1 MSFEAYVC
9 MYADVF
15 SKNKTM
21 YATILNLGIAKQG
34 LTMRKK
40 SIFYVPANK
49 QPVAHKLNKNFF
61 GFMGV
66 YKIYC

>member
-40 SIFYVPANK
+40 KYILCTGK

>member
-15 SKNKTM
+15 LKNKTM
-21 YATILNLGIAKQG
+21 YATILNLGIAKLE

-40 SIFYVPANK
+40 RIFYIPANK